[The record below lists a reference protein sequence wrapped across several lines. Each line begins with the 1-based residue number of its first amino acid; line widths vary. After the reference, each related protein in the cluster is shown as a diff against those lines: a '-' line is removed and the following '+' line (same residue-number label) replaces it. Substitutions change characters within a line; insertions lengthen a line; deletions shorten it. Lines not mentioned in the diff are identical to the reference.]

1 MNCLDK
7 YRSKLVREINRSL
20 RIILEKSEEDPV
32 HDFRVGVKRLRAL
45 YSFLNEINADVRA
58 KEILKPCRLLFKSI
72 GNIRDGHIA
81 AHLIESLDEVN
92 VEESKIL
99 VRAIRSRIRKDYRQF
114 QKYFQSNARIS
125 VRMPTVRS
133 TGTSE

>member
-7 YRSKLVREINRSL
+7 YRSKLIREINKDL
-20 RIILEKSEEDPV
+20 RIILQKPEEDPV

-45 YSFLNEINADVRA
+45 YSFLNEINADVRV

-81 AHLIESLDEVN
+81 EYLVKDLDEIN
-92 VEESKIL
+92 IEESKIL
-99 VRAIRSRIRKDYRQF
+99 VCTA
-114 QKYFQSNARIS
+114 
-125 VRMPTVRS
+125 
-133 TGTSE
+133 GSER